1 MGRRG
6 PAPMSDAQRKTRGR
20 RHRKKEPPVKK
31 LSVGAPVMPA
41 NIRQD
46 KRAAAAWTRF
56 SKDLM
61 EMGVLHPSQWAA
73 LAVLCSAYATA
84 EETAERL
91 QKDGLLVKTARGRV
105 YAHPAA
111 RIQKQAWAMFVRMA
125 QEFGLTPM
133 AGLRVRANVSSD
145 VAKGVQAK
153 NDDEEFLFGS
163 KGRVVGTIGKKDK

>member
-6 PAPMSDAQRKTRGR
+6 PPPMSDAMRKTRGR
-20 RHRKKEPPVKK
+20 RHRKKEPPVPK
-31 LSVGAPVMPA
+31 LPVGAPEMPD

-56 SKDLM
+56 TKDLL

-73 LAVLCSAYATA
+73 LAVLCESYATA
-84 EETAERL
+84 EEMAERL
-91 QKDGLLVKTARGRV
+91 RKDGILVKTSRGKL
-105 YAHPAA
+105 YTHPGV
-111 RIQKQAWAMFVRMA
+111 RIQKQAWAQFLRCA

-133 AGLRVRANVSSD
+133 AGLRVRANVSPE
-145 VAKGVQAK
+145 VAKGLQAK

-163 KGRVVGTIGKKDK
+163 RGRVVGTIGKKDK